1 MLTLDSHMLEE
12 FRKRLIEC
20 ECSKATI
27 EKYMRDVKVLAEFCN
42 GQIEEKTQLLAFK
55 EYLKEKRYTATSIN
69 SMLAAVNRFLTIFG
83 YDHWRLR
90 YLRIQKSLFAQK
102 DRELKRKEYEQMV
115 QTAKQGTDK
124 RLLMILQTICV
135 TGIRVSELR
144 AITVESLK
152 CGQASI
158 RSKGKNRMILLPKSL
173 CKALKE
179 YCREQNIC
187 SGLVFITRNG
197 RSIDRSNIWRM
208 MKRLAQ
214 KAKVQAQKVFPHNL
228 RHLFACTYYEKYHD
242 IVRLAD
248 ILGHSNVNTTRIY
261 TMRDTGEQLKQIESL
276 CLMK

>member
-90 YLRIQKSLFAQK
+90 YLRIQKSLFVQK

-158 RSKGKNRMILLPKSL
+158 RSKGKNRLILLPKSL

-179 YCREQNIC
+179 YCREQRIG
-187 SGLVFITRNG
+187 SGLVFVTRNG

>member
-1 MLTLDSHMLEE
+1 MLTLDSYMLEE
-12 FRKRLIEC
+12 FRKRLIEY

-42 GQIEEKTQLLAFK
+42 GQIEEKTQLLDFK

-124 RLLMILQTICV
+124 RLLMILQTICA

-158 RSKGKNRMILLPKSL
+158 RSKGKNRLILLPKSL

-197 RSIDRSNIWRM
+197 RSIDRSNVWRM

-214 KAKVQAQKVFPHNL
+214 RAKVQAQKVFPHNL

-261 TMRDTGEQLKQIESL
+261 TMRDTGEQLKQMESL

>member
-1 MLTLDSHMLEE
+1 M
-12 FRKRLIEC
+12 
-20 ECSKATI
+20 
-27 EKYMRDVKVLAEFCN
+27 
-42 GQIEEKTQLLAFK
+42 
-55 EYLKEKRYTATSIN
+55 
-69 SMLAAVNRFLTIFG
+69 
-83 YDHWRLR
+83 
-90 YLRIQKSLFAQK
+90 
-102 DRELKRKEYEQMV
+102 KRKEYEQMV

-124 RLLMILQTICV
+124 RLLMILQTICA

-158 RSKGKNRMILLPKSL
+158 RSKGKNRLILLPKSL

-197 RSIDRSNIWRM
+197 RSIDRSNVWRM

-214 KAKVQAQKVFPHNL
+214 RAKVQAQKVFPHNL

-276 CLMK
+276 CLMKCELAT